1 MSWERLFQKSSLPAN
16 AKFPNLTPEQAAD
29 FRLQTEERV
38 SREKHIEREA
48 TSRNDADIALREE
61 MHSFGMIQCEYFDP
75 ETKLIELNFVK
86 GQTFSVPARSFPHD
100 NYTDKVWAS
109 SAVTVKGQIE
119 IGRIITLMPKAI
131 SMDETGFVTD
141 MTFERIISIDNKAFR
156 AKLIVTRPIVDIQ
169 SGKATLFLGLASSYD
184 DGNSLTVPN
193 LADSANITYPYQN
206 LKFYK

>member
-1 MSWERLFQKSSLPAN
+1 MSWDRLFQKPSFPVDAR
-16 AKFPNLTPEQAAD
+16 FPNLTPEQAAD

-38 SREKHIEREA
+38 SREKHVEREA

-61 MHSFGMIQCEYFDP
+61 MYSFGMIQCEYFDP
-75 ETKLIELNFVK
+75 ETKLIKLNFAEE
-86 GQTFSVPARSFPHD
+86 QTFSVPARSFPHTD
-100 NYTDKVWAS
+100 YTDTMWKS
-109 SAVTVKGQIE
+109 SPVTVSGKIE
-119 IGRIITLMPKAI
+119 AGRVVILTPKTITI
-131 SMDETGFVTD
+131 DETGFVTD
-141 MTFERIISIDNKAFR
+141 VTFDGVISIDNKVFR
-156 AKLIVTRPIVDIQ
+156 AKLIVTRPIVDVQ

>member
-1 MSWERLFQKSSLPAN
+1 MSWDRFFQKPSMSGNTKTPD
-16 AKFPNLTPEQAAD
+16 LTPEQAAD

-61 MHSFGMIQCEYFDP
+61 MHSFGIIQCEYFDP
-75 ETKLIELNFVK
+75 ETKLIELNFAED
-86 GQTFSVPARSFPHD
+86 QTFSVPARSFPHTD
-100 NYTDKVWAS
+100 YTDTMWKS
-109 SAVTVKGQIE
+109 SPVTVSGKIE
-119 IGRIITLMPKAI
+119 AGRIVTLTPKTITI
-131 SMDETGFVTD
+131 DNTGFVTD
-141 MTFERIISIDNKAFR
+141 MTFDGIIGIDNKVFR
-156 AKLIVTRPIVDIQ
+156 IKLVVTRPIVDVQ

>member
-1 MSWERLFQKSSLPAN
+1 MSWDRIFQKPSIPGN
-16 AKFPNLTPEQAAD
+16 AKIPDLTPEQAAD

-75 ETKLIELNFVK
+75 ETKLIELNFAK
-86 GQTFSVPARSFPHD
+86 GYSFSVPARSFPHS
-100 NYTDKVWAS
+100 NYTDKVWTS
-109 SAVTVKGQIE
+109 SAVTISGKIE
-119 IGRIITLMPKAI
+119 AGRAITLTPKTI
-131 SMDETGFVTD
+131 TIDDTGFVTD
-141 MTFERIISIDNKAFR
+141 MTFDGIISIDNKVFR
-156 AKLIVTRPIVDIQ
+156 IKLVVTRPIVDVQ

-184 DGNSLTVPN
+184 DGDTLTVPN

>member
-1 MSWERLFQKSSLPAN
+1 MSWDRLFQKPSLPAN
-16 AKFPNLTPEQAAD
+16 TKIPDLTPEQAAD

-38 SREKHIEREA
+38 SREKHVEREA

-75 ETKLIELNFVK
+75 ETKLIELNFAEE
-86 GQTFSVPARSFPHD
+86 QTFSVPARSFPHTD
-100 NYTDKVWAS
+100 YTDTMWKS
-109 SAVTVKGQIE
+109 SPVTVSEKIE
-119 IGRIITLMPKAI
+119 AGRVVTLTPKTIT
-131 SMDETGFVTD
+131 MDDTDFVTD
-141 MTFERIISIDNKAFR
+141 MTFDGVVSINNKVFR
-156 AKLIVTRPIVDIQ
+156 VKLIVTRPIVDVQ
-169 SGKATLFLGLASSYD
+169 SGKATLFLGLAGSYD

>member
-1 MSWERLFQKSSLPAN
+1 MSWDRLFQKPSLPEN
-16 AKFPNLTPEQAAD
+16 AKIPDLTPEQAAD

-38 SREKHIEREA
+38 SREKHVEREA

-75 ETKLIELNFVK
+75 ETKLIELNFTK
-86 GQTFSVPARSFPHD
+86 GQTFSVPARSFPHA

-109 SAVTVKGQIE
+109 SAVTVSGKIE
-119 IGRIITLMPKAI
+119 AGRVVTLTPKAI
-131 SMDETGFVTD
+131 TIDDTGFVTD
-141 MTFERIISIDNKAFR
+141 MTFDGVVNIDNKVFR
-156 AKLIVTRPIVDIQ
+156 AKLIVTRPIVGIQ

>member
-1 MSWERLFQKSSLPAN
+1 MSWERLFQKPSLPAN
-16 AKFPNLTPEQAAD
+16 TKIPDLTPEQAAD
-29 FRLQTEERV
+29 FRLQTEERI
-38 SREKHIEREA
+38 SREKHVEREA

-75 ETKLIELNFVK
+75 ETKLIELNFAK
-86 GQTFSVPARSFPHD
+86 GQTFSVPARLFPHA

-109 SAVTVKGQIE
+109 SAVTVDGKIE
-119 IGRIITLMPKAI
+119 VGRIVTLTPKTI
-131 SMDETGFVTD
+131 SMDETDFVTD
-141 MTFERIISIDNKAFR
+141 MTFEGVISIDNKAFR

-184 DGNSLTVPN
+184 DGNALTVPN
-193 LADSANITYPYQN
+193 LADSANITYPYSD

>member
-1 MSWERLFQKSSLPAN
+1 MSWDRLFQKPSLPETT
-16 AKFPNLTPEQAAD
+16 KIPDLTPEQAAD

-38 SREKHIEREA
+38 SREKHVEREA

-61 MHSFGMIQCEYFDP
+61 MYSFGMIQCKYFDP
-75 ETKLIELNFVK
+75 ETKLIELNFAEE
-86 GQTFSVPARSFPHD
+86 QTFSVPARSFPHTD
-100 NYTDKVWAS
+100 YTDTMWKS
-109 SAVTVKGQIE
+109 SPVTVSGKIE
-119 IGRIITLMPKAI
+119 AGRVVTLTPKIIA
-131 SMDETGFVTD
+131 MDDTGFVTD
-141 MTFERIISIDNKAFR
+141 MTFDGVINVDNKVFR
-156 AKLIVTRPIVDIQ
+156 AKLVVTRPIVDVQ

>member
-1 MSWERLFQKSSLPAN
+1 MSWDRLFQKPSLPAN
-16 AKFPNLTPEQAAD
+16 AKIPDLTPEQAAD

-38 SREKHIEREA
+38 SREKHVEREA

-75 ETKLIELNFVK
+75 ETKLIELNFAK

-100 NYTDKVWAS
+100 NYTNKVWAS
-109 SAVTVKGQIE
+109 SAVIVDGKIE
-119 IGRIITLMPKAI
+119 DGRIVTLTPKII

-141 MTFERIISIDNKAFR
+141 MTFEGVISIDNKTFR

-193 LADSANITYPYQN
+193 LADSANITYPYHD

>member
-1 MSWERLFQKSSLPAN
+1 MSWDRLFQKPSLPDN
-16 AKFPNLTPEQAAD
+16 TKIPDLTPEQAAD

-38 SREKHIEREA
+38 SREKHVEREA

-75 ETKLIELNFVK
+75 ETKLIELNFAEE
-86 GQTFSVPARSFPHD
+86 QTFSVPARSFPHTD
-100 NYTDKVWAS
+100 YTDTMWKS
-109 SAVTVKGQIE
+109 SPVTVSEKIE
-119 IGRIITLMPKAI
+119 AGRVVTLTPKTVTI
-131 SMDETGFVTD
+131 DKTGFVTD
-141 MTFERIISIDNKAFR
+141 VTFDGVININNKVFR
-156 AKLIVTRPIVDIQ
+156 AKLIVTRPIVDVQ

>member
-1 MSWERLFQKSSLPAN
+1 MSWERLFQKPSFPAN
-16 AKFPNLTPEQAAD
+16 AKVPNLTPDQAAD

-75 ETKLIELNFVK
+75 ETKLIGLNFAE
-86 GQTFSVPARSFPHD
+86 GQTFSVPARSFPHA
-100 NYTDKVWAS
+100 NYTDKIWAS
-109 SAVTVKGQIE
+109 SAVTVNGEIE
-119 IGRIITLMPKAI
+119 VGRVITLTPKIIT
-131 SMDETGFVTD
+131 MDDTGFVTD
-141 MTFERIISIDNKAFR
+141 MTFDGVINIDNKVFR
-156 AKLIVTRPIVDIQ
+156 AKLVVTRPIVDVQ

>member
-1 MSWERLFQKSSLPAN
+1 MSWERLFQKPLLPAN
-16 AKFPNLTPEQAAD
+16 TKIPDLTPEQAAD

-38 SREKHIEREA
+38 SREKHVEREA
-48 TSRNDADIALREE
+48 TTRNDADIALREE

-75 ETKLIELNFVK
+75 ETKLIELNFAK
-86 GQTFSVPARSFPHD
+86 GQTFSVPARLFPHA

-109 SAVTVKGQIE
+109 SAVTVNGKIE
-119 IGRIITLMPKAI
+119 VGRIVTLMPKTI

-141 MTFERIISIDNKAFR
+141 MTFEGLISIDNKAFR
-156 AKLIVTRPIVDIQ
+156 VKLIVTRPIVDIQ

-184 DGNSLTVPN
+184 DGNALTVPN
-193 LADSANITYPYQN
+193 LADSANITYPYPD

>member
-1 MSWERLFQKSSLPAN
+1 MSWERLFQKPSFTAN

-75 ETKLIELNFVK
+75 ETKLIELNFEK
-86 GQTFSVPARSFPHD
+86 GQTFSVPARSFPHT
-100 NYTDKVWAS
+100 NYTDKIWAS
-109 SAVTVKGQIE
+109 SAVTVNGEIE
-119 IGRIITLMPKAI
+119 AGRVITLTPKIITT
-131 SMDETGFVTD
+131 DDTGFVTD
-141 MTFERIISIDNKAFR
+141 MTFDGVINIDNKVFR
-156 AKLIVTRPIVDIQ
+156 AKLVVTRPIVDVQ

-184 DGNSLTVPN
+184 DGNALTVPN
-193 LADSANITYPYQN
+193 LAGSASITYPYRN